1 MKNRKNSLSDYM
13 RSLYGIQP
21 LTVEE
26 ERNLATRISQG
37 DDLALEKLV
46 THNLRFAVTTIKN
59 TPTWH
64 HSGVDME
71 DLIGFGNEALLL
83 AARKWKPMDNIRFIS
98 YARQVIL
105 TEVNRGVANTKNLI
119 RLPVNVTEEIRRMR
133 YTERTLTQQ
142 LGREPTVHELAQKL
156 NVSPLRIAELNG
168 ILNKEPISLE
178 NFNTEHLG
186 DEGYDT

>member
-1 MKNRKNSLSDYM
+1 LKTRRNSLSDYM
-13 RSLYGIQP
+13 KSLYGIEP
-21 LTVEE
+21 LTIEQ
-26 ERNLATRISQG
+26 ERELAVKIAKG
-37 DDLALEKLV
+37 DEAAVEKLV
-46 THNLRFAVTTIKN
+46 THNLRFVVTTIKN

-71 DLIGFGNEALLL
+71 DLIGLGNEALLL
-83 AARKWKPMDNIRFIS
+83 AVKKWQPIDDIRFIS

-119 RLPVNVTEEIRRMR
+119 RLPVNVTEEIRRTR
-133 YTERTLTQQ
+133 YTERILTQK
-142 LGREPTVHELAQKL
+142 LGREPTLNELAKEL
-156 NVSPLRIAELNG
+156 NVTPLRIAELNG

-186 DEGYDT
+186 DEGYDA

>member
-1 MKNRKNSLSDYM
+1 M
-13 RSLYGIQP
+13 RSLYGIP
-21 LTVEE
+21 TLSIEE
-26 ERNLATRISQG
+26 ERILADRIAKG

-46 THNLRFAVTTIKN
+46 THNLRFVVTTIKN

-71 DLIGFGNEALLL
+71 DLMGFGNEALLL
-83 AARKWKPMDNIRFIS
+83 AARKWKPQDDIRFIS
-98 YARQVIL
+98 YARKVIL

-119 RLPVNVTEEIRRMR
+119 RLPVNVTEEIRRTK
-133 YTERTLTQQ
+133 YAERMLTQE
-142 LGREPTVHELAQKL
+142 LGREPSTHELAQKL
-156 NVSPLRIAELNG
+156 GTTPLRIAELNG

-186 DEGYDT
+186 DDGYET

>member
-1 MKNRKNSLSDYM
+1 M
-13 RSLYGIQP
+13 RSLYGIP
-21 LTVEE
+21 TLTVQE
-26 ERNLATRISQG
+26 ERNLADRILKG
-37 DDLALEKLV
+37 DELALEKLV
-46 THNLRFAVTTIKN
+46 THNLRFVVTTVKN
-59 TPTWH
+59 TPTWN

-83 AARKWKPMDNIRFIS
+83 AARKWKPIDDIRFIS

-119 RLPVNVTEEIRRMR
+119 RLPVNVTEEIRRTR
-133 YTERTLTQQ
+133 YTERILTQK
-142 LGREPTVHELAQKL
+142 LGREPTLNELAQELK
-156 NVSPLRIAELNG
+156 VSPLRIAELNG

-186 DEGYDT
+186 DDGYDA

>member
-1 MKNRKNSLSDYM
+1 MRNRKNSLSDYM

-26 ERNLATRISQG
+26 ERNLADRISQG

-133 YTERTLTQQ
+133 YTERILTQE
-142 LGREPTVHELAQKL
+142 LGREPSSHELAEKL
-156 NVSPLRIAELNG
+156 NVSPLRIAELHG